1 MVDFALS
8 DEQRALQEL
17 AHDFAEREIRPVAW
31 ELDRDSTFPLEL
43 IARAHGV
50 GLMNLHIPE
59 EFGGTGLGY
68 LDAALIEEELAWGC
82 SGVQTSLG
90 ANSLALT
97 PLLLAGSESLRRRYL
112 ERFAASPVLASFC
125 LTEPAAGSDVAAI
138 STRAV
143 RRGSAYVISGSKCFI
158 TNGGYADV
166 YVVFAKTDPAAG
178 RRGISC
184 FLVPRDAGVV
194 VDGHE
199 DKMGQRASNTSTV
212 TFPDVEI
219 PADHLIGEENAGFRV
234 AMATL
239 DRTRPGAAA
248 MATGVARAA
257 YEFAVSYARERVQFG
272 VPIASHQAIQFMIA
286 DMATEIDAA
295 RLLTWRSAVAVD
307 GGARAT
313 LESSHAKRFAAD
325 VAMRVT
331 TDAVQVYGGYGYI
344 KDYPV
349 EKLMRDA
356 KILQLYEGTAQIQRI
371 VIAREIFAS
380 G

>member
-1 MVDFALS
+1 MDFALS
-8 DEQRALQEL
+8 DEQRALREL

-31 ELDRDSTFPLEL
+31 ALDRDSTFPLEL
-43 IARAHGV
+43 IAHAHGV
-50 GLMNLHIPE
+50 GLMNVHIPE
-59 EFGGTGLGY
+59 EFGGPGLGY

-112 ERFAASPVLASFC
+112 EEFAAAPKLASFC

-143 RRGSAYVISGSKCFI
+143 RRGSAYVITGSKCFI
-158 TNGGYADV
+158 TNGGYADL

-178 RRGISC
+178 HRGISC
-184 FLVPRDAGVV
+184 FLVPRDAGVL

-199 DKMGQRASNTSTV
+199 DKMGQRASNTSSV
-212 TFPDVEI
+212 TFPDIEI
-219 PADHLIGEENAGFRV
+219 PADHLIGEENGGFRI

-257 YEFAVSYARERVQFG
+257 FEFAVAYARERVQFG

-380 G
+380 P

>member
-31 ELDRDSTFPLEL
+31 ALDRDSTFPLDL

-59 EFGGTGLGY
+59 EFGGPGLGY
-68 LDAALIEEELAWGC
+68 LDAAVIEEELAWGC

-90 ANSLALT
+90 ANGLAIT

-112 ERFAASPVLASFC
+112 EQFATSPVLASFC

-178 RRGISC
+178 HRGISC
-184 FLVPRDAGVV
+184 FLVPRD
-194 VDGHE
+194 
-199 DKMGQRASNTSTV
+199 
-212 TFPDVEI
+212 
-219 PADHLIGEENAGFRV
+219 
-234 AMATL
+234 
-239 DRTRPGAAA
+239 RPPGL
-248 MATGVARAA
+248 
-257 YEFAVSYARERVQFG
+257 S
-272 VPIASHQAIQFMIA
+272 
-286 DMATEIDAA
+286 
-295 RLLTWRSAVAVD
+295 WRRRRRCRRS
-307 GGARAT
+307 R
-313 LESSHAKRFAAD
+313 RW
-325 VAMRVT
+325 
-331 TDAVQVYGGYGYI
+331 
-344 KDYPV
+344 
-349 EKLMRDA
+349 
-356 KILQLYEGTAQIQRI
+356 
-371 VIAREIFAS
+371 
-380 G
+380 

>member
-59 EFGGTGLGY
+59 EFGGAGLGY

-158 TNGGYADV
+158 TNGGYADF
-166 YVVFAKTDPAAG
+166 YVVFAKTTRRPATA
-178 RRGISC
+178 
-184 FLVPRDAGVV
+184 
-194 VDGHE
+194 
-199 DKMGQRASNTSTV
+199 ASPVSWCHGTPASSST
-212 TFPDVEI
+212 
-219 PADHLIGEENAGFRV
+219 
-234 AMATL
+234 AM
-239 DRTRPGAAA
+239 RTR
-248 MATGVARAA
+248 
-257 YEFAVSYARERVQFG
+257 
-272 VPIASHQAIQFMIA
+272 
-286 DMATEIDAA
+286 
-295 RLLTWRSAVAVD
+295 W
-307 GGARAT
+307 
-313 LESSHAKRFAAD
+313 
-325 VAMRVT
+325 
-331 TDAVQVYGGYGYI
+331 
-344 KDYPV
+344 
-349 EKLMRDA
+349 
-356 KILQLYEGTAQIQRI
+356 
-371 VIAREIFAS
+371 AS
-380 G
+380 GR